1 MIRTSKFS
9 ITRKSKKKPQYH
21 LMFNQQLQINHSNIL
36 EYFSS
41 YHNLRMVTKYF
52 PTTLQPVIKMTQIVL
67 LRLGKK
73 FMKAKIIRQSNYV
86 N

>member
-1 MIRTSKFS
+1 MIRTIKFS

-21 LMFNQQLQINHSNIL
+21 LMFNQQLQINHSKSL
-36 EYFSS
+36 AFSS
-41 YHNLRMVTKYF
+41 FYHNLMVKKLF
-52 PTTLQPVIKMTQIVL
+52 PTNLQQVIKMTQIVL

-73 FMKAKIIRQSNYV
+73 FMKAKKILQSNCA